1 MEETMKIGFVGCG
14 NISGIYLTNI
24 GNMFRNIEIAGI
36 CDLVREKAEKQ
47 AEKFGIKKIYKD
59 MYKLFEDPEVDIVLN
74 ITRPYEHYGV
84 TKAALLAGKHVY
96 SEKPLGITVEEG
108 KELVALAEEK
118 GLYLGGAPDTF
129 MGAGIQTARRLI
141 DEGTIGEIVGA
152 RAHMLGRGPEGWHPD
167 PEFFY
172 KKGGGPM
179 LDMGPYYVTCLVNL
193 LGQAEDVTAFGRIS
207 FPQRVIGSEPHKGEI
222 IDVEVDTF
230 TTGAIRFT
238 SGAIA
243 SLTVSFD
250 TYAERSCFIEIY
262 GEKGSILVPDP
273 NFFGGPVKLNLE
285 GKGYEEVPLDHG
297 FTGNSRAIG
306 LSDMADA
313 IENGRFHRANY
324 KQQLHVLEIM
334 SAYAK
339 SSRENSPV
347 KIESRY
353 ERQPAVDPDK
363 ICGEY
368 QK

>member
-1 MEETMKIGFVGCG
+1 MKIGFVGCG
-14 NISGIYLTNI
+14 NISGIYLSNI
-24 GNMFRNIEIAGI
+24 GNMFKNIEIAGI
-36 CDLVREKAEKQ
+36 CDLVREKAENQ
-47 AEKFGIKKIYKD
+47 AEKYGVRKIYND
-59 MYKLFEDPEVDIVLN
+59 MYELFADPEVDIVLN

-96 SEKPLGITVEEG
+96 SEKPLGITMEEG
-108 KELVALAEEK
+108 LELVQLAEEK

-141 DEGTIGEIVGA
+141 DEGVIGKVVGA
-152 RAHMLGRGPEGWHPD
+152 NAHMLGRGPEGWHPD

-193 LGQAEDVTAFGRIS
+193 LGEAQSVTAFGRIS
-207 FPQRVIGSEPHKGEI
+207 FPQREIGSMPHKGEL

-250 TYAERSCFIEIY
+250 TYSERGTFIEIF

-273 NFFGGPVKLNLE
+273 NFFGGPVKLLTP
-285 GKGYEEVPLDHG
+285 GKGYEEVPLDPG
-297 FTGNSRAIG
+297 FTENSRAIG

-324 KQQLHVLEIM
+324 KQQIHVLEIM
-334 SAYAK
+334 SAYAL
-339 SSRENSPV
+339 SSKQNAPV
-347 KIESRY
+347 MLQTRY

>member
-1 MEETMKIGFVGCG
+1 MKIGFVGCG

-24 GNMFRNIEIAGI
+24 GNMFKNIEIAGI
-36 CDLVREKAEKQ
+36 CDLVPEKAQRQ

-59 MYKLFEDPEVDIVLN
+59 MYELFADPEVDIVLN
-74 ITRPYEHYGV
+74 ITRPYEHFEV

-96 SEKPLGITVEEG
+96 SEKPLGITMQEG
-108 KELVALAEEK
+108 RELVALAEEK

-129 MGAGIQTARRLI
+129 MGAGIQTVRRLI
-141 DEGTIGEIVGA
+141 DEGVIGKVVGA
-152 RAHMLGRGPEGWHPD
+152 NAHMLSRGPEGWHPD

-193 LGQAEDVTAFGRIS
+193 LGEAESVTAFGRIS
-207 FPQRVIGSEPHKGEI
+207 FPERVIGSEPHKGEI
-222 IDVEVDTF
+222 IEVEVDTF
-230 TTGAIRFT
+230 ATGAIRFS
-238 SGAIA
+238 SGAVA

-250 TYAERSCFIEIY
+250 TYSERHSFIEIF

-273 NFFGGPVKLNLE
+273 NFFGGPVKLLTP
-285 GKGYEEVPLDHG
+285 GKEYEEIPLDPG
-297 FTGNSRAIG
+297 FSENSRALG

-339 SSRENSPV
+339 SSRENAPA
-347 KIESRY
+347 KIESRF

-363 ICGEY
+363 ICGVY
-368 QK
+368 NK